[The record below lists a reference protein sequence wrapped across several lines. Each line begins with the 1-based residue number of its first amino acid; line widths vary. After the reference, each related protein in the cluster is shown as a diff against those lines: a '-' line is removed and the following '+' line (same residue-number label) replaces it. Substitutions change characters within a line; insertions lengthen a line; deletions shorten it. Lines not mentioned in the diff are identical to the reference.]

1 MNKIDKFLN
10 KLSSKER
17 NVVDECLKLIKAR
30 KFEGLNIKKLGGFDS
45 LYRVRKSGIRI
56 VFYWEGQ
63 NINII
68 KIDRKNDNTYKN
80 L

>member
-1 MNKIDKFLN
+1 MNKIEKFLN

-17 NVVDECLKLIKAR
+17 EVVDECLRLIKAR
-30 KFEGLNIKKLGGFDS
+30 NFEGLNFKKLGGFDS

-56 VFYWEGQ
+56 MFYWKEQ
-63 NINII
+63 SVDII

>member
-1 MNKIDKFLN
+1 MNKIEKFLN

-17 NVVDECLKLIKAR
+17 EIVDECLRLIKAR
-30 KFEGLNIKKLGGFDS
+30 NFENLNFKKLGGFDS

-56 VFYWEGQ
+56 MFYWKEQ
-63 NINII
+63 SVNII